1 MNKIK
6 LTNNTVIE
14 GESFI
19 KMREARD
26 RISNLAAEQ
35 DNIYEELI
43 RDLLDRKVIV
53 PSDIEYMF
61 DYCYNNFP
69 LDAE

>member
-1 MNKIK
+1 
-6 LTNNTVIE
+6 
-14 GESFI
+14 
-19 KMREARD
+19 MREARD

-43 RDLLDRKVIV
+43 SDLLDRKVIV
-53 PSDIEYMF
+53 PSDVEYMF

-69 LDAE
+69 LDCE